1 MTGLR
6 QLVQKRAPV
15 AMAAILVASL
25 LGACAEPQ
33 SAGLW
38 HCRAHSGPEPAELL
52 DWQSD
57 FGEDHPDVSCRV
69 GEGIR
74 AGWWRW
80 HMLSADEC
88 RSVTVRPSATAE
100 LPEGQSRSR
109 RDAREPIVLNVGDVV
124 TGFTTED
131 SGESGL
137 IAATSLGYCFLEYQ
151 GPEPPLGS

>member
-1 MTGLR
+1 MLR
-6 QLVQKRAPV
+6 PNHRRWLRV
-15 AMAAILVASL
+15 AVSAFALSAV
-25 LGACAEPQ
+25 LGACADSQ
-33 SAGLW
+33 QGGLW

-57 FGEDHPDVSCRV
+57 LDEDHPDVSCRV

-74 AGWWRW
+74 TGWWRW
-80 HMLSADEC
+80 HALSADEC

-109 RDAREPIVLNVGDVV
+109 RNAREPIILNSGDVV

-131 SGESGL
+131 LEGSGS
-137 IAATSLGYCFLEYQ
+137 IAATSLGYCFLEYH
-151 GPEPPLGS
+151 GPDPPLGP